1 MGDQPVTR
9 ADMEGFTASLNES
22 TTNLA
27 NLVAALT
34 NQIAN
39 AGQGGGEGMGRNQNQ
54 QGRHNRQQ
62 GRNNRDI
69 VANNTSSEE
78 DSEEEEIEQRNRQNN
93 HDYRVKA
100 DIPLFYGTMG
110 VEDFLDWQIS
120 VDRFFEVM
128 GVPEN
133 KQVKMVAIR
142 LKSTGAVWWDK
153 LVIQRQR
160 QRKGP
165 VRTWRRMKQF
175 MMERFLPED
184 YEQILYKMYI
194 ECVQGKRTVTE
205 YTAEFL
211 RFSERNDLGETEN
224 QKVARYISGLKSS
237 IQEKMGLQ
245 TVWTVQE
252 ASSLALKAELIEKS
266 PRNFTS
272 FRRYSPQSN
281 SELIGDKEKNA
292 VTKDANLGN
301 KGAGSSNNGS
311 NNTQQSKAPI
321 QKQGNS
327 YARPSIDKCFRC
339 QGQGHKSN
347 VCPTRK
353 TLALLEGNEDHEEEE
368 EYEGVEY
375 AEEETNEVF
384 SASKVTVDI

>member
-27 NLVAALT
+27 NLVAALTNQIAALT

-69 VANNTSSEE
+69 VANNSSSEE

-100 DIPLFYGTMG
+100 DIPLFYGTMR

-142 LKSTGAVWWDK
+142 LKSTAAVWWDK

-160 QRKGP
+160 QRKGAS
-165 VRTWRRMKQF
+165 QD
-175 MMERFLPED
+175 MEANEAVHD
-184 YEQILYKMYI
+184 
-194 ECVQGKRTVTE
+194 
-205 YTAEFL
+205 
-211 RFSERNDLGETEN
+211 GEVLTG
-224 QKVARYISGLKSS
+224 RL
-237 IQEKMGLQ
+237 
-245 TVWTVQE
+245 
-252 ASSLALKAELIEKS
+252 
-266 PRNFTS
+266 
-272 FRRYSPQSN
+272 
-281 SELIGDKEKNA
+281 
-292 VTKDANLGN
+292 
-301 KGAGSSNNGS
+301 
-311 NNTQQSKAPI
+311 
-321 QKQGNS
+321 
-327 YARPSIDKCFRC
+327 
-339 QGQGHKSN
+339 
-347 VCPTRK
+347 
-353 TLALLEGNEDHEEEE
+353 
-368 EYEGVEY
+368 
-375 AEEETNEVF
+375 
-384 SASKVTVDI
+384 